1 MDIVAKTF
9 YSPIR
14 MSEQHSKLRIVSAT
28 VLTALLLQPLGAQDT
43 PPDGTEK
50 YEIRIIRGANLVN
63 SVKRRVATEPIVEVH
78 DRNKKPVGGIIL
90 TFTLPQTG
98 AGGTFTATGSNI
110 ATVTTGADGQATM
123 PPFQSNSQN
132 GSYNITVSG
141 SANGVTFSTVI
152 PVSNG
157 GVAFAHSTA
166 LKLIIVGAVA
176 AGITSGLVVSQGG
189 SSNTTITPGTP
200 SVGPASVHK

>member
-1 MDIVAKTF
+1 MDIVPKTF

-14 MSEQHSKLRIVSAT
+14 MSEQHSKVRIVSAT
-28 VLTALLLQPLGAQDT
+28 VMTALLLQPLGAQDT
-43 PPDGTEK
+43 SPDTSEK
-50 YEIRIIRGANLVN
+50 YEIQIVRSANLVN

-98 AGGTFTATGSNI
+98 PGGTFTATGSNI

-189 SSNTTITPGTP
+189 SSKTTITPGTP

>member
-14 MSEQHSKLRIVSAT
+14 MSEQHSKVRIVSAT
-28 VLTALLLQPLGAQDT
+28 VMTALLLQPLGAQDT
-43 PPDGTEK
+43 SPDTSEK
-50 YEIRIIRGANLVN
+50 YEIQIVRSANLVN

-98 AGGTFTATGSNI
+98 PGGTFTATGSNI

-176 AGITSGLVVSQGG
+176 AGITSGLVVSQSG
-189 SSNTTITPGTP
+189 SSKTTITPGTP

>member
-1 MDIVAKTF
+1 MDIVPKTF

-14 MSEQHSKLRIVSAT
+14 MSERHSKIRIVSAT
-28 VLTALLLQPLGAQDT
+28 VMAGLLLQPLGAQDT
-43 PPDGTEK
+43 APDSTGK
-50 YEIRIIRGANLVN
+50 YEIQIVRGASLVN

-78 DRNKKPVGGIIL
+78 DRNKKPVAGVIL

-98 AGGTFTATGSNI
+98 PGGTFTATGSNL

-123 PPFQSNSQN
+123 PPFQTNSQN
-132 GSYNITVSG
+132 GSFNITVSG
-141 SANGVTFSTVI
+141 SVGGETLSTVI
-152 PVSNG
+152 PVSDA

-176 AGITSGLVVSQGG
+176 AGITSGLVVSQSG
-189 SSNTTITPGTP
+189 SSKTTITPGTP
-200 SVGPASVHK
+200 SIGPASVHK